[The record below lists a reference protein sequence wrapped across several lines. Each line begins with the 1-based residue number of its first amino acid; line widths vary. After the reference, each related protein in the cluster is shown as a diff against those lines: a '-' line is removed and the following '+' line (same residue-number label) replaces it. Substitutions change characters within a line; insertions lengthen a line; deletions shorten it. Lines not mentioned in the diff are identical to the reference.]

1 MASAW
6 PSVKVNESYGDQTLD
21 VLIPGFPVYESFQK
35 FAGLLVYAMKVLAL
49 SVPTP
54 IYLLFDTGG
63 GRNEAHNN
71 AKPCTLKHYDH
82 VSYPLSREEQ
92 IQLT

>member
-1 MASAW
+1 
-6 PSVKVNESYGDQTLD
+6 
-21 VLIPGFPVYESFQK
+21 
-35 FAGLLVYAMKVLAL
+35 MKVLAL

-92 IQLT
+92 I